1 MYYEENFQCDIDINL
16 MDAVSVVYLS
26 EDGRGFPSHSHS
38 YYELR
43 YNKKG
48 EYVTDLNDRR
58 IYVPADSLVFIPPL
72 TIHSFHGEV
81 LP

>member
-1 MYYEENFQCDIDINL
+1 MYYEENFQCDIDINQ

-48 EYVTDLNDRR
+48 EYIID
-58 IYVPADSLVFIPPL
+58 
-72 TIHSFHGEV
+72 
-81 LP
+81 